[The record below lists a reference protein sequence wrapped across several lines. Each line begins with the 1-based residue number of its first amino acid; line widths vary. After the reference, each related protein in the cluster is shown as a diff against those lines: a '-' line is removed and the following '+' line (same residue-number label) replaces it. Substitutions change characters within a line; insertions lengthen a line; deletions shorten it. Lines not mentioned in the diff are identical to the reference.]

1 MIKMI
6 KQALV
11 SIVFITLAIG
21 AQGVAAQQF
30 NGGIP
35 AGWTCVGVCGTSG
48 ADGVVDLSPI
58 SSSTQ
63 YGWISTD
70 PTDPSH
76 TFSGVSPF
84 SPPSNFIGNTNGSTL
99 TSSAFHANAGD
110 QLSFYFNYVTS
121 DGVNVLEPDD
131 FKDYGWS
138 RLLNAG
144 DSSQA
149 AVLVTVRTDPDYN
162 YIPGQGLPPSEATL
176 TPPSSVPVFN
186 YSPVVDR
193 YDNWGSDT
201 GPQWS
206 PLGASS
212 GRCWGEGCGYTGWIQ
227 ANYTITTT
235 GDYFLEFGVTNWND
249 LAYDSGI
256 AIDGIAI
263 SPGNGGVTS
272 PVPEP
277 ETYAMLLAG
286 LSLFGL
292 STRRRKQY

>member
-1 MIKMI
+1 MI
-6 KQALV
+6 KQALI
-11 SIVFITLAIG
+11 SIAFGTLVLG
-21 AQGVAAQQF
+21 AQGAAAQQF
-30 NGGIP
+30 NGGMP
-35 AGWTCVGVCGTSG
+35 AGWACVGVCGTSG
-48 ADGVVDLSPI
+48 ANGVVELSPI

-70 PTDPSH
+70 PSDPSH

-84 SPPSNFIGNTNGSTL
+84 SPLSNFIGNTNGSTL
-99 TSSAFHANAGD
+99 TSSTFHANAGD

-149 AVLVTVRTDPDYN
+149 AVLITMRTDPGYS
-162 YIPGQGLPPSEATL
+162 YIPGQGLPPGEATL
-176 TPPSSVPVFN
+176 TPPSSAPVFN
-186 YSPVVDR
+186 YSPLHNR
-193 YDNWGSDT
+193 IGMDT
-201 GPQWS
+201 GLDIGPQWS

-212 GRCWGEGCGYTGWIQ
+212 GKCWGEGCGYTGWFR
-227 ANYTITTT
+227 ANYTIAST
-235 GDYFLEFGVTNWND
+235 GDYLLEFGVTNWND
-249 LAYDSGI
+249 FAYDSGM
-256 AIDGIAI
+256 AIDGIVI
-263 SPGNGGVTS
+263 SQGNGGVTS

-277 ETYAMLLAG
+277 EAYAMLLAG

-292 STRRRKQY
+292 SARRRKQY